1 MDTTHGA
8 GSGGARPGRAHRDVE
23 ADGYTPN
30 PALVVLEHEGALA
43 AGRTLHHARQA
54 ATRQARRRV
63 EALRSE
69 TAQAS
74 SISPSGCSKGFFVA
88 WTLVVD
94 LCVGLLTLCTGCVAG
109 ARHLFSGCLASA
121 RAGLFS
127 GFSRDEKPERR
138 GHMLSGCHGR
148 LVRCF
153 ECIDGPLHCLAAP
166 VRALFVGAPPPP
178 SCHHPPPQGPGTVGR
193 PVHVHGRRD
202 RAPLGPLL
210 RRVRPARPVLA
221 WVHPPRPQVK
231 RRYRT
236 SETPEMRCLRARIRS
251 VGAPR

>member
-8 GSGGARPGRAHRDVE
+8 GSGGARPGRAHRDAE

-109 ARHLFSGCLASA
+109 AQA
-121 RAGLFS
+121 
-127 GFSRDEKPERR
+127 SRDHLVVGHDVRSYTSVRHGAHDSGMIVGQIGQLPLKSFAEERGAWRR
-138 GHMLSGCHGR
+138 GVEALA
-148 LVRCF
+148 
-153 ECIDGPLHCLAAP
+153 EC
-166 VRALFVGAPPPP
+166 R
-178 SCHHPPPQGPGTVGR
+178 Q
-193 PVHVHGRRD
+193 
-202 RAPLGPLL
+202 
-210 RRVRPARPVLA
+210 
-221 WVHPPRPQVK
+221 K
-231 RRYRT
+231 
-236 SETPEMRCLRARIRS
+236 
-251 VGAPR
+251 